1 MSTLVAVYGTLKRG
15 LSNYHLLEDA
25 EFVGSDRLRDITLYD
40 LGPYPGA
47 KAEASQG
54 IDVDV
59 FSVTALQFRQL
70 DLLEDYL
77 AESPGRGLYDRRVF
91 HTRYGPAW
99 VYLYN
104 PPVSGLVPISAGAW
118 QQSTAVSR

>member
-1 MSTLVAVYGTLKRG
+1 VAVYGTLKRG

-25 EFVGSDRLRDITLYD
+25 EFMGNDILREITLYD

-47 KAEASQG
+47 KAEFSQG
-54 IDVDV
+54 IEVDV
-59 FSVTALQFRQL
+59 FSVTTLQLRQL

-77 AESPGRGLYDRRVF
+77 AESPDNGLYDRRMF
-91 HTRYGPAW
+91 QTRYGPAW

-104 PPVSGLVPISAGAW
+104 PPVSGLAPIATGGW
-118 QQSTAVSR
+118 QPRATDSQ